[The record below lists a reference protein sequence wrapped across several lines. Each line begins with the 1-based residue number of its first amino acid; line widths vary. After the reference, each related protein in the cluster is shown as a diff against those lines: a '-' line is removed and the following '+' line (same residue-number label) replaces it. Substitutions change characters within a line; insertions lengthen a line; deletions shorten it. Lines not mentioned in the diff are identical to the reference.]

1 MVTPLLLGWVFV
13 SSLPGIWDQITQ
25 VKLNNDLLTATGAE
39 AEKIKNTIFFQN
51 ISRLLLLALWVGIA
65 SLVYVAYRKRKLN
78 DNVHVNV
85 NE

>member
-1 MVTPLLLGWVFV
+1 VFF
-13 SSLPGIWDQITQ
+13 SSLPGIWDQIMQ

-51 ISRLLLLALWVGIA
+51 ISRLLLLALWVCIA
-65 SLVYVAYRKRKLN
+65 ALVYVAYRKRKLN